1 MVEVLRRTAF
11 KLNYQQLFGGDESRK
26 QTVANWPQSLVDKP
40 CEADKKMQG
49 IFREK
54 GKKRWPN
61 DATINQVGEIIN
73 QGNMQQSGEKAKG
86 SLGGSCKKAT
96 TE

>member
-1 MVEVLRRTAF
+1 
-11 KLNYQQLFGGDESRK
+11 
-26 QTVANWPQSLVDKP
+26 
-40 CEADKKMQG
+40 MQG
-49 IFREK
+49 IFRGK

>member
-1 MVEVLRRTAF
+1 
-11 KLNYQQLFGGDESRK
+11 
-26 QTVANWPQSLVDKP
+26 
-40 CEADKKMQG
+40 MQG

-54 GKKRWPN
+54 GKKRWQN